1 MSDKDQKKEKISRLL
16 KCVVDHFDQED
27 RAVRERQLRD
37 CRQLKL
43 LWEGF
48 TRIWYSEV
56 AHDWRVYDVEVANDD
71 TNQEFYDKPINIFRA
86 YLESIIAAL
95 SVTVPGIKCYPDD
108 ADNPLDLI
116 TAKAGDKIALL
127 IKRHNNDPLL
137 FLHALYVL
145 MTEHM
150 VCCYSYPK
158 EDEKYGTYDKNVY
171 EDSEEEAY
179 VCPYCQKN
187 IPDEVFIQR
196 EIAEFMPDDEDVAL
210 HDLIINQGMKIC
222 PECATLL
229 DSNLQKSKLVVERLV
244 GKTAAP
250 KSRICMEVYGGLY
263 VKIPT
268 SARRQE
274 DIPYLMFSYET
285 HYSNVLER
293 YPELKAITSPNGKTG
308 ITSGGIWDPYE
319 QWARLNTQYRGEY
332 PINNVTVRNTWLRPC
347 SFEVLG
353 NSEDVKYLK
362 KEFPDGAKVVM
373 VNELYADSCN
383 ESLDDCWTIMQDPMS
398 DFLQKRPMGSQLI
411 NVQDITSDIISLVL
425 QTIEHGIAQTFADPQ
440 VLNFEAYR
448 QMETLPGAVY
458 PATAKSG
465 KSVGDGF
472 FETRTASL
480 SQEVLPFFQQ
490 IQSLGQMAVGALPS
504 LFGGQLD
511 GSKTASEYSMSR
523 AQALQ
528 RLQNTWKMFTIWWKD
543 IYSKAIPMY
552 IDEMKDRYEERS
564 VEVDENRNF
573 INVFVRQAELQGKI
587 GRIEL
592 EANENLPVTWS
603 QRKDTYM
610 KLLEMQNPL
619 ILEALTAP
627 ENVKM
632 LAEAIGLDDFT
643 IPGQADIDKQNE
655 EISLLLNSEPI
666 LQPPTNEDIIM
677 AMQAGEEP
685 QPVEIPSVE
694 IDFDLD
700 NHQLEAQTCRT
711 FLIGPAGRM
720 AKIEN
725 PSGYKNILLHM
736 KAHQEAEKMKM
747 MEELQN
753 QMMANPKLAE
763 QPEGSN
769 QPLSENENVSTE
781 S

>member
-1 MSDKDQKKEKISRLL
+1 MAEDKQKKEKVSRLL
-16 KCVVDHFDQED
+16 KTIVDHFDQED

-71 TNQEFYDKPINIFRA
+71 SNQEFYDKPINIFRA

-179 VCPYCQKN
+179 VCPYCNKN

-196 EIAEFMPDDEDVAL
+196 ELAEFQPDDDDAAL

-229 DSNLQKSKLVVERLV
+229 DPNLQKSRLIVTRLV

-263 VKIPT
+263 VKVPT

-285 HYSNVLER
+285 HYTNALER
-293 YPELKAITSPNGKTG
+293 YPELRALTSPNGKTG

-347 SFEVLG
+347 AFEIL
-353 NSEDVKYLK
+353 NDEDAKYLK

-398 DFLQKRPMGSQLI
+398 DFLQKRPMGAQLI

-458 PATAKSG
+458 PASAKSG
-465 KSVGDGF
+465 KAVSDAF
-472 FETRTASL
+472 YETRTASL

-528 RLQNTWKMFTIWWKD
+528 RLQNTWKMFTMWWKE
-543 IYSKAIPMY
+543 IYSKVIPMY
-552 IDEMKDRYEERS
+552 IEEMQGRYEERS
-564 VEVDENRNF
+564 VEQDENRNF
-573 INVFVRQAELQGKI
+573 INVFVRQSELQGKI

-643 IPGQADIDKQNE
+643 VPGQADIDKQNE

-677 AMQAGEEP
+677 AMQMGEEP
-685 QPVEIPSVE
+685 QPIEIPSVE

-700 NHQLEAQTCRT
+700 NHQLESQTCRT
-711 FLIGPAGRM
+711 FLIGPAGRL
-720 AKIEN
+720 AKVEN
-725 PSGYKNILLHM
+725 PAGYKNILLHM

-747 MEELQN
+747 MEEMQN
-753 QMMANPKLAE
+753 QLMAGGVQSE